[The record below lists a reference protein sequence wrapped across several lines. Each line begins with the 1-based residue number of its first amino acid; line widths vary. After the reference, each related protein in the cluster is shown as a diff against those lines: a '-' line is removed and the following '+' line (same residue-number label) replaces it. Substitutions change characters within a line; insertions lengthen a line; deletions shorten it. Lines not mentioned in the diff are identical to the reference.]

1 MSRPW
6 FPFYVG
12 DYTRDTARLT
22 TEAHGAYLLLMLD
35 YWVNGAP
42 PDDDETL
49 ATITKLPVTIWK
61 KRRLALVKF
70 FKVQDGHW
78 VHGRIEKELARAEGV
93 SSARAQAG
101 AEGAQ
106 GKWGDSQFD
115 GKISRSQRLAAARAI
130 ATHTKE
136 QWSALLDFCGRNCVK
151 CGSEGEMVKDHIKP
165 IYQGGSDGIENL
177 QPLCRSCNSAKGP
190 DVTDYRQD
198 GWQLA
203 VEGAAKR
210 LANVRQTPGQSQS
223 QPPSNPDSEKGE
235 SNSRSVLKLV
245 EDGKGDKPIPIDE
258 TYQPSER
265 AIEYAFSLGM
275 KKADLDDELR
285 KFIAKSIS
293 VRVVSFNIDM
303 NFKLWC
309 DRWLEFKRKHNP
321 DWKPAPAETAA
332 AQVDEKASWPIVIE
346 GTLEHTCWNAYNREK
361 GLRPLFLCKQLRT
374 DGTIVDKGARC
385 ETLFPPGYNDFG
397 ERVPPETEDAA

>member
-49 ATITKLPVTIWK
+49 ATITKLPVSIWK
-61 KRRLALVKF
+61 KRRPALVKF

-136 QWSALLDFCGRNCVK
+136 QWSALLDFCGRKCVK
-151 CGSEGEMVKDHIKP
+151 CGDEGEMVKDHIKP
-165 IYQGGSDGIENL
+165 IYQGGSDGVENL

-190 DVTDYRQD
+190 EVADYRQD

-203 VEGAAKR
+203 VEGVTKR

-223 QPPSNPDSEKGE
+223 QPPLEPESKKGE
-235 SNSRSVLKLV
+235 SNSRSDLKLV
-245 EDGKGDKPIPIDE
+245 REGQPTAIDE
-258 TYQPSER
+258 SYQPSER

-293 VRVVSFNIDM
+293 LRVISFNIDM

-321 DWKPAPAETAA
+321 DWTPPSEPIEDLRPII
-332 AQVDEKASWPIVIE
+332 VD
-346 GTLEHTCWNAYNREK
+346 GTDEHTCWNAYNRER
-361 GLRPLFLCKQLRT
+361 GLRPLFMCKQLRA
-374 DGTIVDKGARC
+374 DGTIIQKGARC
-385 ETLFPPGYNDFG
+385 DTLYPPGFNDFG
-397 ERVPPETEDAA
+397 ERVQPASEDAA